1 MADKSIRK
9 KLMEAKADMAN
20 PIKDMTADAGR
31 YSYSYAGLPQ
41 YHAIVKPALAA
52 HGLDFSQG
60 VKRYGKDDY
69 TLVLTVTD
77 GSEELVLDERPWV
90 HRMDSQ
96 ALGSAETYDLRYQLR
111 TAFNLPAEDDDG
123 RKAKEYEAASS
134 MEAVPQMDRVRS
146 GISAV
151 AKKEGVSEGKV
162 KTGVER
168 ELGCTVEGASP
179 DELGRMI
186 AILADTYNGNFK
198 LIEEE

>member
-1 MADKSIRK
+1 MANAKTIRE
-9 KLMEAKADMAN
+9 KLMAAKADMAN
-20 PIKDMTADAGR
+20 PIKDLTADAGR

-41 YHAIVKPALAA
+41 YHDIIKPALSK
-52 HGLDFSQG
+52 HGLDFAQG

-69 TLVLTVTD
+69 TLCLTVTD
-77 GSEELVLDERPWV
+77 GTEELVLDERPWV

-123 RKAKEYEAASS
+123 SKAKKSVEQSASS
-134 MEAVPQMDRVRS
+134 IERVRS
-146 GISAV
+146 GITSV
-151 AKKEGVSEGKV
+151 AQKEGVAEAVV

-168 ELGCTVEGASP
+168 ELGCSVESAGP

-186 AILADTYNGNFK
+186 AILAEVYKGNFK